1 METISIFGGTG
12 FIGSKFSE
20 KYPDAIIV
28 PREKRESPTPNII
41 NFISTVDNYNIL
53 KDPYKD
59 VLTNLIV
66 FMEILDTNRRK
77 WGDNLVFA
85 QVSTWFVYGS
95 TDLPAKETSCCN
107 PTGAY
112 SVTALAREQLLASY
126 SKTFN
131 INFRILRLGNVI
143 GIGDK
148 KISTRKNALQ
158 FMIRELAQGREINLY
173 QNSAIRDFIDVR
185 DCVEAIH
192 LVLEKGELN
201 QIYNVA
207 NGQGHSV
214 GDLVHTAWREA
225 GFTGKINEVPVPEFH
240 RIVQTPK
247 MYLDIRKLKSL
258 GYEKKH
264 EIKDSVKEL
273 VRHYQN
279 EA

>member
-1 METISIFGGTG
+1 
-12 FIGSKFSE
+12 
-20 KYPDAIIV
+20 
-28 PREKRESPTPNII
+28 
-41 NFISTVDNYNIL
+41 
-53 KDPYKD
+53 
-59 VLTNLIV
+59 
-66 FMEILDTNRRK
+66 
-77 WGDNLVFA
+77 
-85 QVSTWFVYGS
+85 
-95 TDLPAKETSCCN
+95 
-107 PTGAY
+107 
-112 SVTALAREQLLASY
+112 
-126 SKTFN
+126 
-131 INFRILRLGNVI
+131 
-143 GIGDK
+143 
-148 KISTRKNALQ
+148 
-158 FMIRELAQGREINLY
+158 MIRELAQGREINLY

-207 NGQGHSV
+207 NGQGYSV